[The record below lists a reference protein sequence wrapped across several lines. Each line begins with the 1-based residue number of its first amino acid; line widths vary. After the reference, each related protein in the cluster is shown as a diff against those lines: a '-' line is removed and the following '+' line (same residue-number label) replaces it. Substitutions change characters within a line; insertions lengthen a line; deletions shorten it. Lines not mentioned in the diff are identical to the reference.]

1 MGQND
6 PMDTSARE
14 DEAGSLRR
22 ADRYLAAFSAIERKL
37 RVIAD
42 ADRGAS
48 FYALV
53 DRAGQRNRAVLQFA
67 IDLKEYADL
76 RNAIV
81 HERGDG
87 RPIADPREESVIA
100 IEEIQKILEDPPR
113 LLKVLKVS
121 VQICGGDDP
130 IGQAARQMYDGDFS
144 QLPVY
149 DGHSFVALLT
159 AETVARWLAA
169 SLESGIGLVEEAP
182 VRTVLGYAEDQDN
195 HQLVPRDATVFDA
208 LRLFDVYSGRGKSL
222 DAILVTH
229 AGKRDEKP
237 LGIVT
242 IYDIPRL
249 MAAVRD

>member
-1 MGQND
+1 MESPTGAHGTAS
-6 PMDTSARE
+6 MS
-14 DEAGSLRR
+14 R
-22 ADRYLAAFSAIERKL
+22 ADRFLGAFSAIERRL
-37 RVIAD
+37 RVIAE

-53 DRAGQRNRAVLQFA
+53 DRAGQRSRAVLQFGV
-67 IDLKEYADL
+67 DLKEYADL

-87 RPIADPREESVIA
+87 RPIADPREETVTA
-100 IEEIQKILEDPPR
+100 IEVIQKVLEDPPR
-113 LLKVLKVS
+113 LLQVLKVS
-121 VQICGGDDP
+121 VQSCGSADP
-130 IGQAARQMYDGDFS
+130 IGLAARQMYDGDFS

-182 VRTVLGYAEDQDN
+182 VRNVLGYAEDQDN
-195 HQLVPRDATVFDA
+195 HQLVSRDATVFDA
-208 LRLFDVYSGRGKSL
+208 LQSFDIYSARGKSL

-229 AGKRDEKP
+229 AGKRDEKL

-249 MAAVRD
+249 LAAVRT